1 MPDCPTCGKPLEP
14 PTIECSSCGAGLHRA
29 CAKRTMGKSYCKNCY
44 KQAKKQ
50 ARFERMAQRE
60 ALGREKPGKMW

>member
-1 MPDCPTCGKPLEP
+1 MVK
-14 PTIECSSCGAGLHRA
+14 CSSCSAELHRA
-29 CAKRTMGKSYCKNCY
+29 CAKRTMGKSYCKDCY

-60 ALGREKPGKMW
+60 ALGGGKPGKIW

>member
-1 MPDCPTCGKPLEP
+1 M
-14 PTIECSSCGAGLHRA
+14 
-29 CAKRTMGKSYCKNCY
+29 NCY
-44 KQAKKQ
+44 KSAKKQ